1 MSGGAKKAT
10 ALSVRAVANKPC
22 IPVGS
27 RTPIVG
33 TGIQYSIH

>member
-1 MSGGAKKAT
+1 MSGGGKKAT

-33 TGIQYSIH
+33 TGNSRLF